1 VTSRQDGVLARNAF
15 FLLLGQVCTTVLAV
29 VLNAALARALGAA
42 DFGIY
47 FLLLSMSTFA
57 YVVVEWGQSALLV
70 REAAREPQVAGKL
83 LGSALAF
90 RVGVALGATLFT
102 GLLTRVLGYD
112 ARTQA
117 LSALMVLCG
126 LPLALSQPYTYMFR
140 ARDRMDLDAA
150 VGVTAKLVTVA
161 VTLAVLL
168 LGGHLIGVV
177 SAQGAGGLVA
187 LAVAVL
193 LARHIHM
200 NPPRAG
206 WSDVRAL
213 AAAGTP
219 IAVFF
224 VAGAV
229 EPYLHA
235 ILLSKLV
242 PAVVVG
248 WYGAARNI
256 MGVLLAPA
264 TILST
269 AAFPQFSRA
278 ASRPDD
284 LHRVTRRTL
293 RVLMTLGALAAV
305 GTYLF
310 ADLAVSVIY
319 GSHKFDP
326 AASVLKLFAPVLL
339 VFFLDM
345 LLASLV
351 TAIGKAPIL
360 AVAKLASIV
369 ASSLLALVLVPLCQA
384 RFGNGGL
391 GLVMAFGISEVVMV
405 IALLALVPRG
415 ALDRDIVVDLGRVL
429 LVGLGTMA
437 VFHWVP
443 VTSPWVLVSGSI
455 LLFAALSLAVGL
467 VRRDDLRRLVALVD
481 VQGREV
487 DAGETSGADLRADG
501 RGAGGA
507 DPLVSI
513 VINNFNY
520 ARFLAQCIESGLA
533 QTYPRTEIVVVD
545 DASSDGSQE
554 VIRAFGDRVRAVL
567 QEKNAGQAAALNTGF
582 AASRGDIVIFLDAD
596 DYLYAEASQRIVSAW
611 VPGISKLQYR
621 LDLVDIEGHTI
632 DLFPAP
638 EVRFDSGD
646 VVPRL
651 LRDGRYETTVTSGNA
666 FARAALER
674 ILPVP
679 ESDFRISADGYL
691 VTVVPFHGP
700 VRSLEERLGAYRL
713 HGANAWSVADATPAD
728 RLRRWLEHDAHK
740 YEAVRRKARENG
752 LTASPDLG
760 MRDHHHL
767 ATRLASLCIDP
778 DHHPYAA
785 DWRLALAVRGALCSR
800 NARLPWKRRVILGAW
815 FLAVGVL
822 PRPLAVRAISW
833 RLAPSSRSP
842 SVARLLRTVRRM
854 AR

>member
-1 VTSRQDGVLARNAF
+1 MLARNAF
-15 FLLLGQVCTTVLAV
+15 FLLLGQVGTTILAV
-29 VLNAALARALGAA
+29 VLNAALARTLGAA

-70 REAAREPQVAGKL
+70 REAARQPQMAGKL

-90 RVGVALGATLFT
+90 RVMVALAATLFT

-140 ARDRMDLDAA
+140 ARDRMDLDAV
-150 VGVTAKLVTVA
+150 VGVTAKLVIVA
-161 VTLAVLL
+161 VTLAVLMA
-168 LGGHLIGVV
+168 GFHLAGVV
-177 SAQGAGGLVA
+177 SAQGAGGAVA
-187 LAVAVL
+187 LLVAVL
-193 LARHIHM
+193 LARRIHLD
-200 NPPRAG
+200 PPRAG

-213 AAAGTP
+213 AASGTP

-242 PAVVVG
+242 PAEVVG
-248 WYGAARNI
+248 WYGAARNV

-278 ASRPDD
+278 ASRPED
-284 LHRVTRRTL
+284 LHRATRRTL

-305 GTYLF
+305 GTYLC

-319 GSHKFDP
+319 GTHKFDP
-326 AASVLKLFAPVLL
+326 AAAVLKLFAPVLL

-351 TAIGKAPIL
+351 TAIGKAPVL

-405 IALLALVPRG
+405 IALLALAPRG

-429 LVGLGTMA
+429 LVGAGTMA

-443 VTSPWVLVSGSI
+443 VASPWLLVSGSVV
-455 LLFAALSLAVGL
+455 LFAALSLAVGL
-467 VRRDDLRRLVALVD
+467 VRRDDLSRIVALVD
-481 VQGREV
+481 IQGREVV
-487 DAGETSGADLRADG
+487 DAGETSGSDSGA
-501 RGAGGA
+501 GAGGA
-507 DPLVSI
+507 SPLVSI

-520 ARFLAQCIESGLA
+520 ARFLRQCIESGLA
-533 QTYPRTEIVVVD
+533 QTYARTEIVVVD

-554 VIRAFGDRVRAVL
+554 VIRGFGDRVRAVL
-567 QEKNAGQAAALNTGF
+567 QERNAGQAAAMNAGF

-596 DYLYAEASQRIVSAW
+596 DYLYEHASERIVSAW
-611 VPGISKLQYR
+611 RPGISKLQYR
-621 LDLVDIEGHTI
+621 LDLVDIGGQTI

-646 VVPRL
+646 VVPHL

-666 FARAALER
+666 FGRAALESV
-674 ILPVP
+674 LPVP
-679 ESDFRISADGYL
+679 EADFRISADGYL
-691 VTVVPFHGP
+691 VTVAPFHGA

-713 HGANAWSVADATPAD
+713 HGANAWSLADTTPGD

-740 YEAVRRKARENG
+740 YEAVRRKALELGRI
-752 LTASPDLG
+752 ASPELG

-767 ATRLASLCIDP
+767 ATRLASLCVDP
-778 DHHPYAA
+778 DQHPYAA
-785 DWRLALAVRGALCSR
+785 DSRFALAMRGALCSR
-800 NARLPWKRRVILGAW
+800 NARLPWKRRAILGSW
-815 FLAVGVL
+815 FLAVGLL
-822 PRPLAVRAISW
+822 PRPLARRAISW

-842 SVARLLRTVRRM
+842 SVARLLKTVRRM